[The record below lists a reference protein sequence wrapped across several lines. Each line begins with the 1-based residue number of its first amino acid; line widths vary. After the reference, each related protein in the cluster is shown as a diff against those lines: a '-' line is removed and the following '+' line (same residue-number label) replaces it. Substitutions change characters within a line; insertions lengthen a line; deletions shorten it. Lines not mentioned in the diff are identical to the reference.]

1 MSASGHISDLI
12 VFLQRQID
20 DRRWSI
26 IRAHDEIKTFERTIE
41 TLREKQKTIEETY
54 GANPEIVDQ
63 IANTVRAR
71 RDTH

>member
-12 VFLQRQID
+12 IFLQKEIE

-26 IRAHDEIKTFERTIE
+26 IRAHDEIKVFGRTIE

-54 GANPEIVDQ
+54 GANPELVEQVVNSVCIPSQV
-63 IANTVRAR
+63 
-71 RDTH
+71 